1 MLDLAGRGGLL
12 RGWGGGAGR
21 AGQSSKVIKNKSFIF
36 SEDNPCLER
45 VYILDFEKK
54 SLSLILQEVSWTMN
68 GQTPPCQRKEH
79 LCPSQ
84 ISSTR
89 DPCQL
94 VSNALFPTLK
104 YRDSESAAT
113 QQKLLGLQL
122 NCMDLKYS
130 KK

>member
-1 MLDLAGRGGLL
+1 
-12 RGWGGGAGR
+12 
-21 AGQSSKVIKNKSFIF
+21 
-36 SEDNPCLER
+36 
-45 VYILDFEKK
+45 
-54 SLSLILQEVSWTMN
+54 MN

-113 QQKLLGLQL
+113 RQKAFRATVKLPGFKIFKEIS
-122 NCMDLKYS
+122 CRITEPHKRMK
-130 KK
+130 